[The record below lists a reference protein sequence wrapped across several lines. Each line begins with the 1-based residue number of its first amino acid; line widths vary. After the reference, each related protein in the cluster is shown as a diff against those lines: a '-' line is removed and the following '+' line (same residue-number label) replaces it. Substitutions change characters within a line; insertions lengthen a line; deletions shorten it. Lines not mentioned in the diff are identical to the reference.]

1 MSESCK
7 QNIQVTDVGVHGV
20 TNQQGRVDEE
30 IEHHLME
37 DVRIIQKYIVF
48 VYREQILPCT

>member
-1 MSESCK
+1 MSESYK

-30 IEHHLME
+30 IEQHFME
-37 DVRIIQKYIVF
+37 DVRIIQKYILF
-48 VYREQILPCT
+48 VYKEQIFPCT